1 MKTHFMKAAV
11 AATIA
16 GAIGVSLPL
25 SALAQSNG
33 EPGYWA
39 SDGRYYYYPTQTDP
53 YSYPPQ
59 TNSRPGAFTTPAPVY
74 NDYLA
79 RARTQ
84 ADADYQRDLASW
96 QAQRDASVRAQAD
109 WDARYASTYNPPA
122 SYPYPGAPASSNNA
136 NCAQQRTNNTTTG
149 GILGALVG
157 AAIGSNLAAR
167 NTRTE
172 GTVLGGVVGAAIGAG
187 IGRSTAS
194 CDNQGY
200 YYTYDQTS
208 PYQEGPEYRGRNSGR
223 YSGDYYNRQGCR
235 LAPAQYQANEYRYVR
250 VCPDSQGRY
259 RMTD

>member
-1 MKTHFMKAAV
+1 MNTFVKAAV

-16 GAIGVSLPL
+16 GAIGASLPL
-25 SALAQSNG
+25 SALAQSYNS

-39 SDGRYYYYPTQTDP
+39 SDGRYYYYPTQG
-53 YSYPPQ
+53 Q
-59 TNSRPGAFTTPAPVY
+59 TQTLRPGPFTTPAPVY
-74 NDYLA
+74 DDYLQRA
-79 RARTQ
+79 RAQ
-84 ADADYQRDLASW
+84 ADADYQRDYANW
-96 QAQRDASVRAQAD
+96 QAQRDANARAQAD
-109 WDARYASTYNPPA
+109 WDARYYSYNTPST

-172 GTVLGGVVGAAIGAG
+172 GAVLGGVVGAALGAN

-194 CDNQGY
+194 CDDRGY
-200 YYTYDQTS
+200 YYTYDQTVAYNE
-208 PYQEGPEYRGRNSGR
+208 PADYRGRNSGR
-223 YSGDYYNRQGCR
+223 YNYDYYNRQGCR
-235 LAPAQYQANEYRYVR
+235 LAPAQYQSNDYRYVR

-259 RMTD
+259 RITD